1 MEITIIGDVFPPG
14 MLAVIRKFYLRFVR
28 TLNTI
33 ACDPAVKMGITTSCL
48 VNLAAVNDSKSNENF
63 ISSSSS
69 SLG

>member
-14 MLAVIRKFYLRFVR
+14 MPAVIRKFYHWFVR

-33 ACDPAVKMGITTSCL
+33 ACYPVVKMGITTSCQ
-48 VNLAAVNDSKSNENF
+48 VNPAAVNDSKSNENS
-63 ISSSSS
+63 ISSSS